1 MRRVALM
8 ILMSIAVA
16 AADDKDKLPFKAGP
30 ASSYPGFQSLDK
42 ITIAAVPFVTK
53 EQAQTAFGKVNPYD
67 HGILPV
73 LVVLENATGKALRL
87 DLQAEY
93 VRPDRK
99 HLDAVP
105 PQDVGHLQGAQRPRM
120 PGTSPNPIPLPRK
133 AKKSPL
139 DIWEIPGRAF
149 SVHMA
154 PVGES
159 VSGFFYFQTPH
170 EPGSKLYLTGIKDAA
185 SGKDYFY
192 FEVPLILK

>member
-99 HLDAVP
+99 HLDAIP
-105 PQDVGHLQGAQRPRM
+105 PQDTSSRFLRDRQFWGEEGFIQPGKVVGWIFATEEQGARM
-120 PGTSPNPIPLPRK
+120 K
-133 AKKSPL
+133 
-139 DIWEIPGRAF
+139 
-149 SVHMA
+149 
-154 PVGES
+154 
-159 VSGFFYFQTPH
+159 
-170 EPGSKLYLTGIKDAA
+170 
-185 SGKDYFY
+185 
-192 FEVPLILK
+192 